1 MKLQEAMMKALLI
14 KQALAP
20 LCERIE
26 VAGSI
31 RRECPEVHD
40 IDIVLIPRED
50 MMADIRALCLD
61 KWAAPGDNI
70 LSGDDKKPKW
80 GERMATF
87 WHKGDTQVDL
97 YFADAHTWNTLL
109 LIRTGS
115 KEHNI
120 KLCSTAKSK
129 GMYLAADGSG
139 LFADRLKEKPI
150 RTETEADIF
159 DALGFHYVEPQERSY

>member
-1 MKLQEAMMKALLI
+1 MNLQDAKMKALLI

-20 LCERIE
+20 HCERIE
-26 VAGSI
+26 IAGSI

-40 IDIVLIPRED
+40 IDIVLIPKD
-50 MMADIRALCLD
+50 DAMSQIRALCLD
-61 KWAAPGDNI
+61 KWAMVDDI
-70 LSGDDKKPKW
+70 LSGDEKKPKW

-87 WHKGDTQVDL
+87 WHKGDVQVDL
-97 YFADAHTWNTLL
+97 YFADPHTWPTLF

-139 LFADRLKEKPI
+139 LFGDRLKEKPI
-150 RTETEADIF
+150 RVDTEADIF
-159 DALGFHYVEPQERSY
+159 EALGFAYVDPAQRSY